1 MNEQL
6 ETLFKYIEPAK
17 LLDLGLQATKFVVVI
32 VVALIVLRLV
42 KTAIERVGKRM
53 QQRGSTIDDQKRVE
67 TLTRV
72 LKYVANVV
80 VLLLG
85 ALIALGTIGISIAPV
100 LAAAGVVGLAVG
112 FGAQSL
118 VKDYFTGIVL
128 LIENQIRAGDFI
140 EVGGKSGT
148 VENVTLRY
156 VRMRDAHGNV
166 HFVPNGQ
173 IDSVTNSTMDFAY
186 AVIDVGIAYKEDV
199 EGAIQVMQK
208 VGSELT
214 EDPEWGAKITEPMST
229 FGVQELADSAVIVRV
244 RFKTT
249 PGDQW
254 AIRREYNKRIKAAFD
269 NVGIEIPFPHV
280 TMYPGAGVEIGG
292 SPAPQIASN

>member
-6 ETLFKYIEPAK
+6 NTLFKYIEPGK
-17 LLDLGLQATKFVVVI
+17 LLDLGLQATKFVLVI
-32 VVALIVLRLV
+32 VAALVILRVV
-42 KTAIERVGKRM
+42 KAAIDRIGNQM
-53 QQRGSTIDDQKRVE
+53 QARSKSIDDQKRID
-67 TLTRV
+67 TLMRV

-118 VKDYFTGIVL
+118 VKDYFTGVVL
-128 LIENQIRAGDFI
+128 LIENQIRAGDFV

-156 VRMRDAHGNV
+156 VRLRDAHGNV

-173 IDSVTNSTMDFAY
+173 IASVTNSTMDFAY
-186 AVIDVGIAYKEDV
+186 AVVDVGIAYKEDV
-199 EGAIQVMQK
+199 DASIQVMQK
-208 VGSELT
+208 VGAELAN
-214 EDPEWGAKITEPMST
+214 DAEWANKITEPMAV
-229 FGVQELADSAVIVRV
+229 FGVQELADSAVVVRV
-244 RFKTT
+244 RFKTL
-249 PGDQW
+249 PGEQW
-254 AIRREYNKRIKAAFD
+254 GVRREYNKRIKAAFD
-269 NVGIEIPFPHV
+269 RVGIEIPFPHV
-280 TMYPGAGVEIGG
+280 TMCSANPTQAQLT
-292 SPAPQIASN
+292 S

>member
-17 LLDLGLQATKFVVVI
+17 LLELGLQATKFILVI
-32 VVALIVLRLV
+32 VFALIVLRLV

-53 QQRGSTIDDQKRVE
+53 QSRGVTLDDQKRVE

-72 LKYVANVV
+72 LKYVANVI

-118 VKDYFTGIVL
+118 VKDYFTGVVL

-186 AVIDVGIAYKEDV
+186 AMIDIGIAYKEDV
-199 EGAIQVMQK
+199 EGAIKVMQK
-208 VGSELT
+208 VGTELA
-214 EDPEWGAKITEPMST
+214 EDPEWGVKITEPMAT
-229 FGVQELADSAVIVRV
+229 FGVQDLADSAVIVRV

-254 AIRREYNKRIKAAFD
+254 GVRREYNKRIKAAFD

-280 TMYPGAGVEIGG
+280 TMCPSGTALPITQ
-292 SPAPQIASN
+292 A

>member
-17 LLDLGLQATKFVVVI
+17 LLDLGLQATKFILVI
-32 VVALIVLRLV
+32 IVALIVLRLV
-42 KTAIERVGKRM
+42 KAAIDRVGKRM
-53 QQRGSTIDDQKRVE
+53 QNRSSTLDDQKRVE

-72 LKYVANVV
+72 LKYVSNVV
-80 VLLLG
+80 ILLLG
-85 ALIALGTIGISIAPV
+85 SLIALGTIGISIAPV

-118 VKDYFTGIVL
+118 VKDYFTGVVL

-186 AVIDVGIAYKEDV
+186 AVVDIGIAYKEDV

-208 VGSELT
+208 VGTELA
-214 EDPEWGAKITEPMST
+214 EDKEWGVKITEPMAT

-254 AIRREYNKRIKAAFD
+254 GVRREYNKRIKAAFD

-292 SPAPQIASN
+292 STTPQISSN

>member
-6 ETLFKYIEPAK
+6 ETLFKYIEPSK
-17 LLDLGLQATKFVVVI
+17 LLELGLQATKFIVVI
-32 VVALIVLRLV
+32 IAALIILRLV
-42 KTAIERVGKRM
+42 KAAINRVGQRM
-53 QQRGSTIDDQKRVE
+53 QSRGSTLDDQKRVE

-128 LIENQIRAGDFI
+128 LMENQIRAGDFI

-156 VRMRDAHGNV
+156 VRMRDAQGNV

-173 IDSVTNSTMDFAY
+173 IDSVTNSTMEFAY
-186 AVIDVGIAYKEDV
+186 ALIDVGIAYKEEVDA
-199 EGAIQVMQK
+199 AIQVMQK
-208 VGSELT
+208 VGAELA
-214 EDPEWGAKITEPMST
+214 EDKEWSVKITEPMAT
-229 FGVQELADSAVIVRV
+229 FGVQELADSAVVVRV

-254 AIRREYNKRIKAAFD
+254 GVRREYNKRIKAAFD

-280 TMYPGAGVEIGG
+280 TMCPSVVQ
-292 SPAPQIASN
+292 SVLPAATTSSQ

>member
-1 MNEQL
+1 MNEQF

-17 LLDLGLQATKFVVVI
+17 LLDLGLQATKFLMVI
-32 VVALIVLRLV
+32 VVALVLLRLV

-53 QQRGSTIDDQKRVE
+53 QQRSSTLDDQKRVE

-186 AVIDVGIAYKEDV
+186 AMVDVGIAYKEDV
-199 EGAIQVMQK
+199 DGAIQVMQK
-208 VGSELT
+208 VGTELT
-214 EDPEWGAKITEPMST
+214 EDTTWGRMITEPMAT
-229 FGVQELADSAVIVRV
+229 FGVQELADSAVIIRV

-254 AIRREYNKRIKAAFD
+254 AIRREYNKRIKVAFD
-269 NVGIEIPFPHV
+269 KVGIEIPFPHM
-280 TMYPGAGVEIGG
+280 TMCPSGG
-292 SPAPQIASN
+292 NAAELPAQISSS

>member
-17 LLDLGLQATKFVVVI
+17 LLELGLQATKFILVI
-32 VVALIVLRLV
+32 VFALIVLRLV

-53 QQRGSTIDDQKRVE
+53 QGRSATLDDQKRVE

-72 LKYVANVV
+72 LKYVANVI

-118 VKDYFTGIVL
+118 VKDYFTGVVL

-156 VRMRDAHGNV
+156 VRMRDAQGNV

-186 AVIDVGIAYKEDV
+186 ALIDIGIAYKEDV
-199 EGAIQVMQK
+199 EGAIKVMQK
-208 VGSELT
+208 VGTELA
-214 EDPEWGAKITEPMST
+214 EDPEWGVKITEPMAT
-229 FGVQELADSAVIVRV
+229 FGVQDLADSAVIVRV

-254 AIRREYNKRIKAAFD
+254 GVRREYNKRIKAAFD

-280 TMYPGAGVEIGG
+280 TMCPSGG
-292 SPAPQIASN
+292 SSGSGNLTLPT

>member
-6 ETLFKYIEPAK
+6 ETLFKYIEPSK
-17 LLDLGLQATKFVVVI
+17 LLELGLQAAKFVVVI
-32 VVALIVLRLV
+32 IAALIILRLV
-42 KTAIERVGKRM
+42 KAAINRVGQRM
-53 QQRGSTIDDQKRVE
+53 QSRSSTLDDQKRVE

-72 LKYVANVV
+72 LKYMANVI

-128 LIENQIRAGDFI
+128 LLENQIRAGDFI

-156 VRMRDAHGNV
+156 VRMRDSQGNV

-186 AVIDVGIAYKEDV
+186 ALIDVGIAYKEDV

-208 VGSELT
+208 VGTELA
-214 EDPEWGAKITEPMST
+214 EDKDWNVKITEPMAT
-229 FGVQELADSAVIVRV
+229 FGVQDLADSAVILRV

-254 AIRREYNKRIKAAFD
+254 GVRREYNKRIKAAFD

-292 SPAPQIASN
+292 SAAPQIASN

>member
-1 MNEQL
+1 MNEQF

-17 LLDLGLQATKFVVVI
+17 LLDLGLQATKFVLVI
-32 VVALIVLRLV
+32 IVALVVLRLV
-42 KTAIERVGKRM
+42 KAAIERVGKRM
-53 QQRGSTIDDQKRVE
+53 QQRGSTLDDQKRVE

-156 VRMRDAHGNV
+156 VRLRDAHGNV

-173 IDSVTNSTMDFAY
+173 IDSVTNSTMEFAY
-186 AVIDVGIAYKEDV
+186 AVVDVGIAYKEEVDA
-199 EGAIQVMQK
+199 AIQVMQK

-214 EDPEWGAKITEPMST
+214 EDKDWGSKITEPMAT

-244 RFKTT
+244 RFKTL
-249 PGDQW
+249 PGEQW
-254 AIRREYNKRIKAAFD
+254 GVRREYNKRIKAAFD
-269 NVGIEIPFPHV
+269 HVGIEIPFPHV
-280 TMYPGAGVEIGG
+280 TMCPSTG
-292 SPAPQIASN
+292 SAMELPAQISSS

>member
-17 LLDLGLQATKFVVVI
+17 LLELGLQAAKFLLVI
-32 VVALIVLRLV
+32 VVALVVLRLV
-42 KTAIERVGKRM
+42 KTAIDRVGKRM
-53 QQRGSTIDDQKRVE
+53 QSRSVTLDDQKRVE

-72 LKYVANVV
+72 LKYVANIV
-80 VLLLG
+80 VLLMG

-140 EVGGKSGT
+140 EVGGKAGT

-156 VRMRDAHGNV
+156 VRMRDVHGNV

-173 IDSVTNSTMDFAY
+173 IDSVTNSTMEFAY
-186 AVIDVGIAYKEDV
+186 AVVDVGIAYKEEVDS
-199 EGAIQVMQK
+199 AIQIMQK
-208 VGSELT
+208 VGAELA
-214 EDPEWGAKITEPMST
+214 EDETWGAKITEPMAT
-229 FGVQELADSAVIVRV
+229 FGVQELADSAVVVRV
-244 RFKTT
+244 RFKTL
-249 PGDQW
+249 PGEQW
-254 AIRREYNKRIKAAFD
+254 GVRREYNKRIKAAFD

-280 TMYPGAGVEIGG
+280 TMCPSGNALPITQ
-292 SPAPQIASN
+292 S

>member
-292 SPAPQIASN
+292 SSAPQIASN

>member
-6 ETLFKYIEPAK
+6 DTLFKYIEPAK
-17 LLDLGLQATKFVVVI
+17 LLDLGLQATKFVLVI
-32 VVALIVLRLV
+32 VAALVILRIV
-42 KTAIERVGKRM
+42 KAAIDRIGNQM
-53 QQRGSTIDDQKRVE
+53 QARSKSIDDQKRID
-67 TLTRV
+67 TLMRV

-118 VKDYFTGIVL
+118 VKDYFTGVVL
-128 LIENQIRAGDFI
+128 LIENQIRAGDFV

-156 VRMRDAHGNV
+156 VRLRDAHGNV

-173 IDSVTNSTMDFAY
+173 IASVTNSTMDFAY
-186 AVIDVGIAYKEDV
+186 AVVDVGIAYKEDV
-199 EGAIQVMQK
+199 DASIQVMQK
-208 VGSELT
+208 VGAELAN
-214 EDPEWGAKITEPMST
+214 DAEWANKITEPMAV
-229 FGVQELADSAVIVRV
+229 FGVQELADSAVVVRV
-244 RFKTT
+244 RFKTL
-249 PGDQW
+249 PGEQW
-254 AIRREYNKRIKAAFD
+254 GVRREYNKRIKAAFD
-269 NVGIEIPFPHV
+269 RVGIEIPFPHV
-280 TMYPGAGVEIGG
+280 TMCSA
-292 SPAPQIASN
+292 SPTQAQLTG

>member
-1 MNEQL
+1 MALFSSGSTMNEQL

-17 LLDLGLQATKFVVVI
+17 LLDLGLQAAKFFLVI

-42 KTAIERVGKRM
+42 KAAIDRVGTRM
-53 QQRGSTIDDQKRVE
+53 QARSKTLDDQKRIE
-67 TLTRV
+67 TLRRV

-80 VLLLG
+80 ILLLG
-85 ALIALGTIGISIAPV
+85 ALIALGTIGISIAPM
-100 LAAAGVVGLAVG
+100 LAAAGVVSLAVG

-156 VRMRDAHGNV
+156 VRLRDAHGNV

-186 AVIDVGIAYKEDV
+186 AVVDVGIAYKEEVDV
-199 EGAIQVMQK
+199 AIQVMHK
-208 VGSELT
+208 VGTELA
-214 EDPEWGAKITEPMST
+214 EDKEWGPKITEPMST
-229 FGVQELADSAVIVRV
+229 
-244 RFKTT
+244 
-249 PGDQW
+249 
-254 AIRREYNKRIKAAFD
+254 
-269 NVGIEIPFPHV
+269 
-280 TMYPGAGVEIGG
+280 
-292 SPAPQIASN
+292 

>member
-17 LLDLGLQATKFVVVI
+17 LLDLGLQAAKFILVI
-32 VVALIVLRLV
+32 IVALVVLRLV
-42 KTAIERVGKRM
+42 KTAIDRVGKRM
-53 QQRGSTIDDQKRVE
+53 QSRSSTLDDQKRVE

-118 VKDYFTGIVL
+118 VKDYFTGVVL

-156 VRMRDAHGNV
+156 VRMRDAQGNV

-186 AVIDVGIAYKEDV
+186 ALIDIGIAYKEDV
-199 EGAIQVMQK
+199 DGAIQVMQK
-208 VGSELT
+208 VGTELA
-214 EDPEWGAKITEPMST
+214 EDPDWGVKITEPMAT

-254 AIRREYNKRIKAAFD
+254 GVRREYNKRIKAAFD

-280 TMYPGAGVEIGG
+280 TMCSSNA
-292 SPAPQIASN
+292 PAELPAIPSST

>member
-1 MNEQL
+1 MQARSK
-6 ETLFKYIEPAK
+6 TL
-17 LLDLGLQATKFVVVI
+17 
-32 VVALIVLRLV
+32 
-42 KTAIERVGKRM
+42 
-53 QQRGSTIDDQKRVE
+53 DDQKRIE

-80 VLLLG
+80 ILLLG

-128 LIENQIRAGDFI
+128 LLENQIRAGDII
-140 EVGGKSGT
+140 EVGGKTGT

-156 VRMRDAHGNV
+156 VRLRDAHGNV

-173 IDSVTNSTMDFAY
+173 INSVTNSTMDFAY
-186 AVIDVGIAYKEDV
+186 AVVDVGIAYKEEVDS
-199 EGAIQVMQK
+199 AIQVMQK
-208 VGSELT
+208 VGTELAEDT
-214 EDPEWGAKITEPMST
+214 EWKSKITEPMST
-229 FGVQELADSAVIVRV
+229 FGVQELADSAVIIRV
-244 RFKTT
+244 RFKTL
-249 PGDQW
+249 PGEQW
-254 AIRREYNKRIKAAFD
+254 AVRREYNKRIKAAFD

-280 TMYPGAGVEIGG
+280 TMCSDAAP
-292 SPAPQIASN
+292 SAPQNAPQNASQNALQGALPVTPSRT

>member
-1 MNEQL
+1 MNEQF

-17 LLDLGLQATKFVVVI
+17 LLDLGLQATKFVLVI
-32 VVALIVLRLV
+32 VAALVILRIV
-42 KTAIERVGKRM
+42 KTTIDRVGMGM
-53 QQRGSTIDDQKRVE
+53 QARSKSLDDQKRID
-67 TLTRV
+67 TLMRV

-118 VKDYFTGIVL
+118 VKDYFTGVVL
-128 LIENQIRAGDFI
+128 LIENQIRAGDFV

-156 VRMRDAHGNV
+156 VRLRDAHGNV

-173 IDSVTNSTMDFAY
+173 IASVTNSTMDFAY
-186 AVIDVGIAYKEDV
+186 AVVDVGIAYKEDV
-199 EGAIQVMQK
+199 DASIQVMQK
-208 VGSELT
+208 VGAELA
-214 EDPEWGAKITEPMST
+214 EDVAWQDKITEPMAVL
-229 FGVQELADSAVIVRV
+229 GVQDLADSAVVVRL
-244 RFKTT
+244 RFKTL
-249 PGDQW
+249 PGEQW
-254 AIRREYNKRIKAAFD
+254 AVRREYNKRIKAAFD
-269 NVGIEIPFPHV
+269 RVGIEIPFPHV
-280 TMYPGAGVEIGG
+280 TMYSGEEKPPMLN
-292 SPAPQIASN
+292 S

>member
-6 ETLFKYIEPAK
+6 ETLFKYIEPTK
-17 LLDLGLQATKFVVVI
+17 LLDLGLQAAKFILVI
-32 VVALIVLRLV
+32 IVALVVLRLV
-42 KTAIERVGKRM
+42 KTAIDRVGMRM
-53 QQRGSTIDDQKRVE
+53 QSRSKTLDDQKRVE

-80 VLLLG
+80 ILLMG

-128 LIENQIRAGDFI
+128 LIENQIRAGDII

-148 VENVTLRY
+148 VENMTLRY
-156 VRMRDAHGNV
+156 VRLRDAEGNV

-173 IDSVTNSTMDFAY
+173 INSVTNSTMEFAY
-186 AVIDVGIAYKEDV
+186 ALIDVGVAYKEDID
-199 EGAIQVMQK
+199 ASIQVMQQ
-208 VGSELT
+208 VGAQLA
-214 EDPEWGAKITEPMST
+214 EDKEWRLKITEPMST
-229 FGVQELADSAVIVRV
+229 FGVQQLADSAVMIRV
-244 RFKTT
+244 RFKTL
-249 PGDQW
+249 PGEQW
-254 AIRREYNKRIKAAFD
+254 AVRREYNKRIKAAFD
-269 NVGIEIPFPHV
+269 RVGIEIPFPHV
-280 TMYPGAGVEIGG
+280 TMCSDVAQSALPVTQ
-292 SPAPQIASN
+292 SRT

>member
-17 LLDLGLQATKFVVVI
+17 LLDLGLQAAKFFLVI

-42 KTAIERVGKRM
+42 KAAIDRVGTRM
-53 QQRGSTIDDQKRVE
+53 QARSKTLDDQKRIE
-67 TLTRV
+67 TLRRV

-80 VLLLG
+80 ILLLG
-85 ALIALGTIGISIAPV
+85 ALIALGTIGISIAPM
-100 LAAAGVVGLAVG
+100 LAAAGVVSLAVG

-156 VRMRDAHGNV
+156 VRLRDAHGNV

-186 AVIDVGIAYKEDV
+186 AVVDVGIAYKEEVDV
-199 EGAIQVMQK
+199 AIQVMHK
-208 VGSELT
+208 VGTELA
-214 EDPEWGAKITEPMST
+214 EDKEWGPKITEPMST

-244 RFKTT
+244 RFKTL
-249 PGDQW
+249 PGEQW
-254 AIRREYNKRIKAAFD
+254 GVRREYNKRIKAAFD

-280 TMYPGAGVEIGG
+280 TMCPSGG
-292 SPAPQIASN
+292 SAVKLPAQISSS

>member
-17 LLDLGLQATKFVVVI
+17 LLDLGLQATKFVLVI
-32 VVALIVLRLV
+32 VVALFVLRLV
-42 KTAIERVGKRM
+42 KAAIERVGKRM
-53 QQRGSTIDDQKRVE
+53 QQRGSTLDDQKRVE

-118 VKDYFTGIVL
+118 VKDYFTGVVL

-186 AVIDVGIAYKEDV
+186 AVVDVGIAYKEDV

-208 VGSELT
+208 VGTELA
-214 EDPEWGAKITEPMST
+214 EDKEWGPKITEPMAT

-254 AIRREYNKRIKAAFD
+254 GIRREYNKRIKAAFD
-269 NVGIEIPFPHV
+269 NVGIEIPFPQI
-280 TMYPGAGVEIGG
+280 TMHRDEPE
-292 SPAPQIASN
+292 PAKISNTATS